1 MKLQKLD
8 IDKRLVKRALMEDAA
23 RNDVTTLS
31 AIPAGA
37 RASATLIAKED
48 MSLAGIEVFMA
59 VFEALDPAAR
69 FTSRYEDG
77 AKIKKGAAII
87 NVRGRARAI
96 LSCERVALNFLQHMC
111 GIATLTAKFVK
122 AAKGSQTKILDTR
135 KTTPGLRD
143 LEKYS
148 VLCGGGFNHRRD
160 LKEMA
165 VIKENHIAGAGGI
178 AEAVRRVRKKLGT
191 EGVIEVEARN
201 IKEVKE
207 ALETG
212 VERIMFDNM
221 TPAQVKKG
229 VALIDGKI
237 ETEASGN
244 MNIGKIGAYAK
255 TGVDFISVGAI
266 THSAPSVDISL
277 LFE

>member
-8 IDKRLVKRALMEDAA
+8 IDKRVIKRALMEDAA
-23 RNDVTTLS
+23 RADVTTLS

-37 RASATLIAKED
+37 RASATLIGRED
-48 MSLAGIEVFMA
+48 MTLAGIEVFMA
-59 VFEALDPAAR
+59 VFTAIDPAAR

-77 AKIKKGAAII
+77 AKIKKGAAIT

-111 GIATLTAKFVK
+111 GIATLTASFVS
-122 AAKGSQTKILDTR
+122 AIKGTGAKILDTR

-148 VLCGGGFNHRRD
+148 VLCGGGLNHRRD

-165 VIKENHIAGAGGI
+165 VIKENHIAGAGSI
-178 AEAVRRVRKKLGT
+178 AEAVRRVRKKMGAD
-191 EGVIEVEARN
+191 GFIEVETRN

-207 ALETG
+207 ALESG

-221 TPAQVKKG
+221 TPLQVKKA
-229 VALIDGKI
+229 VALVNGKI

-244 MNIGKIGAYAK
+244 MNLGKIGAYAK
-255 TGVDFISVGAI
+255 TGVDYISVGSI
-266 THSAPSVDISL
+266 THSAPSADLSL
-277 LFE
+277 LIE